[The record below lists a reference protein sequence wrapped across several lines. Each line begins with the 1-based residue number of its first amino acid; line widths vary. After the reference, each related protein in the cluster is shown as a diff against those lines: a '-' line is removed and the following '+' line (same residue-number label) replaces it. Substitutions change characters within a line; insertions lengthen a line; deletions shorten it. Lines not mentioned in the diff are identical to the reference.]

1 MSLND
6 RVLIIDDDP
15 DILEFI
21 EYNLSNDGYKV
32 KTSSDPALG
41 IGLISEFKPAIVILD
56 IMIPGI
62 DGLNCVK
69 S

>member
-1 MSLND
+1 MKLNN
-6 RVLIIDDDP
+6 RVLVVDDEP

-41 IGLISEFKPAIVILD
+41 VGLISEFKPAIVILD
-56 IMIPGI
+56 VMIPGI
-62 DGLNCVK
+62 DGIELC
-69 S
+69 